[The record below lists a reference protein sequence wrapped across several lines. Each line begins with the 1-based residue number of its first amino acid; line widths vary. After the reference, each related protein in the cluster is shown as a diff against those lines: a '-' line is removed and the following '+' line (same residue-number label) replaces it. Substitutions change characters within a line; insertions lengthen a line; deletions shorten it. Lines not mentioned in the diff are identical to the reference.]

1 MQTQLAVLR
10 LAKQHID
17 ITVSVHRGQLPV
29 AEGGAA
35 PDARTALRLS
45 CGAATSGDR
54 MARID
59 AGLNALREQMARDAR
74 RPPPVLLLDEP
85 SLNGRASLDAE
96 TRRARR
102 RLAARSDLLIEDAS
116 AHGPPYVDFLC
127 GVHRSIQQRIAADR
141 AR

>member
-1 MQTQLAVLR
+1 
-10 LAKQHID
+10 
-17 ITVSVHRGQLPV
+17 
-29 AEGGAA
+29 
-35 PDARTALRLS
+35 
-45 CGAATSGDR
+45 

-59 AGLNALREQMARDAR
+59 AGLNELRAQMCRDAP

-102 RLAARSDLLIEDAS
+102 RLAGRSDLLIEDAS

-127 GVHRSIQQRIAADR
+127 GIHRSIQQRIAADR